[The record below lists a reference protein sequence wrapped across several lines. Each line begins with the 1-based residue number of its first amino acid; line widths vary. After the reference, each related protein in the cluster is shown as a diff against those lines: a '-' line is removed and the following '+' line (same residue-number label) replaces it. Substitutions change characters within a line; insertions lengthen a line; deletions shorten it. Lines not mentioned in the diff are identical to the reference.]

1 MTASVA
7 PVATANSSP
16 TAPPPPPLSV
26 VAVSVIAMM
35 PTTMGNLL
43 ELDAV
48 IAFQDS
54 RILLVQLIENSIAL
68 GNAGNR
74 ATGSG

>member
-1 MTASVA
+1 MTAAMA
-7 PVATANSSP
+7 PVATANPSP
-16 TAPPPPPLSV
+16 AAAAPSASIIAISV
-26 VAVSVIAMM
+26 VAMM
-35 PTTMGNLL
+35 PMTVGDLFRF
-43 ELDAV
+43 DVV

>member
-1 MTASVA
+1 MTAAMA
-7 PVATANSSP
+7 PVATANPSP
-16 TAPPPPPLSV
+16 AATAPSASIIAISV
-26 VAVSVIAMM
+26 VAMM
-35 PTTMGNLL
+35 PTTVGDLL
-43 ELDAV
+43 DFDAV

-74 ATGSG
+74 AAGSG

>member
-1 MTASVA
+1 MPMTVGDLFRFD
-7 PVATANSSP
+7 V
-16 TAPPPPPLSV
+16 
-26 VAVSVIAMM
+26 
-35 PTTMGNLL
+35 
-43 ELDAV
+43 V

>member
-1 MTASVA
+1 
-7 PVATANSSP
+7 
-16 TAPPPPPLSV
+16 
-26 VAVSVIAMM
+26 MM
-35 PTTMGNLL
+35 PTTVGDLL
-43 ELDAV
+43 DFDAV

-74 ATGSG
+74 AAGSG

>member
-1 MTASVA
+1 MAAAMA
-7 PVATANSSP
+7 PVATANPSP
-16 TAPPPPPLSV
+16 AATAPSASIIAISV
-26 VAVSVIAMM
+26 VAMM
-35 PTTMGNLL
+35 PTTVGDLL
-43 ELDAV
+43 DFDAV

-74 ATGSG
+74 AAGSG